1 MSSSFLSRLS
11 LRSFGI
17 PAQWGLLVLTS
28 AVFMGVLNAFHVPAA
43 FLLGPM
49 LAAILIALADGKPH
63 LPLQFG
69 ICAQGIVGCLVAS
82 SFTPDILT
90 VIRNDWP
97 VFLTITLGM
106 IFGCALIG
114 WLLANRRILPGST
127 AIWGFFPGGA
137 MVMTLMA
144 DRFGEDMRIVAVM
157 QYTRVVLVATV
168 ATAVAHFC
176 SASGNAHAAQ
186 WFPAVHVADLVST
199 LLIGILGANVAR
211 RLRLPGG
218 PLVWPMI
225 LACVLQMNGWLHIE
239 LPLWLLAPTY
249 AVLGWMVGLKF
260 TRQVIRE
267 TARAMPAILTAILI
281 LIISCALLSLLLV
294 HLMHVDPLTA
304 YLATGPGGAD
314 AIAIISSSSGADV
327 AFVMAFQTARLF
339 AVVLLGP
346 VVAQFAAKQLLKHRK
361 NSS

>member
-1 MSSSFLSRLS
+1 M
-11 LRSFGI
+11 
-17 PAQWGLLVLTS
+17 
-28 AVFMGVLNAFHVPAA
+28 VFMGILNAFHIPAA
-43 FLLGPM
+43 LLLGPM
-49 LAAILIALADGKPH
+49 LAAILVALSDGTPR
-63 LPLQFG
+63 LPMQFG
-69 ICAQGIVGCLVAS
+69 VCAQGIVGCLVAS

-90 VIRNDWP
+90 VIRHDWP
-97 VFLTITLGM
+97 IFLTITLSM
-106 IFGCALIG
+106 VFGCALIG

-168 ATAVAHFC
+168 ATAVAHFW
-176 SASGNAHAAQ
+176 SAPDSVPQ
-186 WFPAVHVADLVST
+186 VPWFPAIHSMALGST
-199 LLIGILGANVAR
+199 LLIGILGANLAR

-225 LACVLQMNGWLHIE
+225 LACILQMNGWLHIE

-249 AVLGWMVGLKF
+249 AILGWVVGLRF
-260 TRQVIRE
+260 TRQVIGE
-267 TARAMPAILTAILI
+267 TYRAMPAILAAIAILMG
-281 LIISCALLSLLLV
+281 SCAVLSLILV
-294 HLMHVDPLTA
+294 HLMHIDPLTA

-314 AIAIISSSSGADV
+314 AMAIISSSSGADV

-346 VVAQFAAKQLLKHRK
+346 VVAQFAARLLLRQRGI
-361 NSS
+361 NR